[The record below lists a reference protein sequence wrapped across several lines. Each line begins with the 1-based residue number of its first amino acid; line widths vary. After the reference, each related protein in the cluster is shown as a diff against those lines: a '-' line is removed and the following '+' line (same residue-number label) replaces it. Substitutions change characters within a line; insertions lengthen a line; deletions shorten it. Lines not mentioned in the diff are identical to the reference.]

1 MDSKNG
7 NARFTLGAVALLV
20 AGCSHE
26 APPPQTTPSFESRV
40 TPVMTATP
48 PPAQPDLVA
57 PTPPVESTPAPVAAD
72 TAPPADQPAPKNQ
85 ANERQL
91 CDEIGRD
98 AKIAV
103 ADVPGGISVTATP
116 KGGASLASIVRDSK
130 RIEDGMAQVAP
141 GISGTT
147 TAPRGE
153 SKDSCVLFDVG
164 RQGGRVVV
172 AEQPKSVKLTFTT
185 PDATQVKA
193 LRSQVRDF
201 AKTLAGNAVSESN
214 GVRPQP

>member
-1 MDSKNG
+1 MDARNG
-7 NARFTLGAVALLV
+7 NARFTLGAAALLALA

-26 APPPQTTPSFESRV
+26 APPPTSTPSFESRV
-40 TPVMTATP
+40 TPAPVMTATP
-48 PPAQPDLVA
+48 PPAQTDFVA
-57 PTPPVESTPAPVAAD
+57 PPPSAAPVAAD
-72 TAPPADQPAPKNQ
+72 TAQPAPQNE

-116 KGGASLASIVRDSK
+116 KGGASHGSVVRDAK
-130 RIEDGMAQVAP
+130 RIEDGMAQVGP
-141 GISGTT
+141 GISGTPV
-147 TAPRGE
+147 APKGE
-153 SKDSCVLFDVG
+153 SKDTCVLFDVG

-172 AEQPKSVKLTFTT
+172 AESPKSVKLTFTT

-193 LRSQVRDF
+193 LRSQIREFV
-201 AKTLAGNAVSESN
+201 KTLAGNAVTESN